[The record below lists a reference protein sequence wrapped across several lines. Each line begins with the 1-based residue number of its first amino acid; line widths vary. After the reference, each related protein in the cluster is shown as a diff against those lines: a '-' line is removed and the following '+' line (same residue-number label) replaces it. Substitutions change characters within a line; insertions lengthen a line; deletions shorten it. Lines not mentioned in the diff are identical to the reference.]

1 MCVLLQVS
9 DESVDLWEKLTQE
22 NCQWN
27 LLIGKL
33 EDVSLLN
40 IILGCKPV
48 TTESRLPKLKHIFED
63 VSLKFILMK
72 GRGSVSEL
80 VAKWLTSGGV
90 DPELLVIN
98 DALYQGETDEELVIN
113 NKEIEQWQ
121 KEQIKNQQTFEHLN
135 LLKNEFPY
143 SLKASMLLC
152 NMSWEYAVTWLKN
165 VEDLAN
171 LEASVSCLKHIPEY
185 NIKLGVSVLLW
196 NTHLKMIFESCCKLM
211 NKVGKLPK
219 PKLCQQDT
227 KFSDVQLVQFLEVC
241 CQFLDYFM
249 DTFQKCSNTQ
259 CTQLQYEPIF
269 ENGGRPLA
277 ELALQQNTV
286 NYDLLHLHYQLSLAL
301 VLMGSF
307 EVKHSKPLGS
317 LFNTSVNS
325 VFFSDITKEC
335 NLSFRNCDQKII
347 HSQTQFLYKIISASI
362 ESITINNGA
371 IYATL
376 HVNSMAKCVTL
387 ARMWNIEVD
396 LLKRYQIIQLFT
408 SGFDSLAEELLPSVT
423 EKKELGPALLA
434 IAGKR
439 LAQFL
444 ASSTGLAEMIGA
456 LSPTL
461 TSYLEVLV
469 SKVSSYLLT
478 LLTVVVLEWRMV
490 FS

>member
-1 MCVLLQVS
+1 M
-9 DESVDLWEKLTQE
+9 WEKLTQE

-48 TTESRLPKLKHIFED
+48 ATETVLPKLQHIFED
-63 VSLKFILMK
+63 VSLKSVLMK
-72 GRGSVSEL
+72 GRGCVSEL

-98 DALYQGETDEELVIN
+98 DVLHQDQTDEVVIN
-113 NKEIEQWQ
+113 NKEIENWQ
-121 KEQIKNQQTFEHLN
+121 RELIKSQQTFEHLN
-135 LLKNEFPY
+135 LLKNQFPY
-143 SLKASMLLC
+143 SLRASMLLC
-152 NMSWEYAVTWLKN
+152 NMSWEYAVTWMKN
-165 VEDLAN
+165 IEDLTC
-171 LEASVSCLKHIPEY
+171 LEAAVSCLKHIPEH
-185 NIKLGVSVLLW
+185 NIKLGLSTLLW
-196 NTHLKMIFESCCKLM
+196 NTHLKMIFESCCKLL

-227 KFSDVQLVQFLEVC
+227 KFSDVQLVQFLEIC
-241 CQFLDYFM
+241 CQFLDHFM
-249 DTFQKCSNTQ
+249 DIFQKCCNTQ
-259 CTQLQYEPIF
+259 STQLQYEPIF
-269 ENGGRPLA
+269 ENGGLPLA
-277 ELALQQNTV
+277 ELALQQNIV

-301 VLMGSF
+301 VLMASF
-307 EVKHSKPLGS
+307 EVKHSKPLSS
-317 LFNTSVNS
+317 LFIASVNS

-362 ESITINNGA
+362 ESITINNGV
-371 IYATL
+371 IFATL
-376 HVNSMAKCVTL
+376 HVNSMAKCLSL

-396 LLKRYQIIQLFT
+396 LLKKYQIVQLFT

-423 EKKELGPALLA
+423 EKKELGAALLA

-444 ASSTGLAEMIGA
+444 ASSTGLAEKIGA
-456 LSPTL
+456 LSPAL
-461 TSYLEVLV
+461 TNYLEVLV
-469 SKVSSYLLT
+469 SKRSVIT
-478 LLTVVVLEWRMV
+478 CVHG
-490 FS
+490 